1 MNRIRMVRST
11 LSGALAA
18 GLILTSASVAMAA
31 PSNTPLKRGPGTYA
45 KQVNPQ
51 KELGPPTQMTSV
63 ITMGPFSAGSYL
75 VSFSTRIN
83 TGNAVSST
91 VDVQCF
97 LVSNGANVSQSMFRY
112 PRGLYVQSAFT
123 SAITTS
129 APGRIAVKCYASNGG
144 NPVPGEVS
152 VDGSQLIVQRVSIL
166 PAL

>member
-1 MNRIRMVRST
+1 MNRNSLIRST
-11 LSGALAA
+11 LVGALAA
-18 GLILTSASVAMAA
+18 GLALTSVTAAMAA

-45 KQVNPQ
+45 KQVYTQ
-51 KELGPPTQMTSV
+51 KELGPSTQMTS
-63 ITMGPFSAGSYL
+63 IISMGPFSAGSYL

-83 TGNAVSST
+83 TGGGASQT

-129 APGRIAVKCYASNGG
+129 APGRIAVKCYAGNGG

-166 PAL
+166 PVR